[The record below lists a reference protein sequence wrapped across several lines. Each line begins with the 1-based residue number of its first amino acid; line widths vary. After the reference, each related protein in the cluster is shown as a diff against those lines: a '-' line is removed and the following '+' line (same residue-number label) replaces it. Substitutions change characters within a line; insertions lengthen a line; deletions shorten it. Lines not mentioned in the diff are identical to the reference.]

1 MRNTK
6 REWDKGNIHT
16 YSSSKQGELVNAL
29 LKKKKKKE
37 NQSGI
42 PIFFKLSEFNCLAG
56 LKICLDIFF
65 FSPWYYWGLPWVFSL
80 AVLRFYSNYFYK
92 RVLCTN
98 HEK

>member
-29 LKKKKKKE
+29 LKKKKKKRKKE

-56 LKICLDIFF
+56 LKICLDFF
-65 FSPWYYWGLPWVFSL
+65 FFQPLVLLGTALGLLSSCSE
-80 AVLRFYSNYFYK
+80 VLF
-92 RVLCTN
+92 
-98 HEK
+98 